1 MFSTRKLVEN
11 NCGAGFSVAA
21 GSPWPTSIVK
31 VDLYINYHDDPMGRP
46 AFNID
51 IELNVP
57 MQCPLGMA
65 FDAGFS
71 QLTDCPVTVAIV
83 HNLVVPRVHNRD
95 ELLVVLILYNL
106 LIV

>member
-31 VDLYINYHDDPMGRP
+31 VDLYHDDPMGRP

-57 MQCPLGMA
+57 M
-65 FDAGFS
+65 
-71 QLTDCPVTVAIV
+71 
-83 HNLVVPRVHNRD
+83 
-95 ELLVVLILYNL
+95 
-106 LIV
+106 